1 MAQVAQ
7 FNVYEING
15 TPKPNI
21 YKFGFGTTQIIASP
35 YLGPST
41 TGLIYGL
48 ITNVANGYTY
58 GVAET
63 VAQIAAITG

>member
-1 MAQVAQ
+1 MAQVAV
-7 FNVYEING
+7 FNVYEISG
-15 TPKPNI
+15 IAKPNI
-21 YKFGFGTTQIIASP
+21 YKFGFGTSAIVASP

-41 TGLIYGL
+41 TGQIYGL
-48 ITNVANGYTY
+48 ITTVANGYTY

>member
-1 MAQVAQ
+1 MAQLAQ

-15 TPKPNI
+15 IGKPNI
-21 YKFGFGTTQIIASP
+21 YKFGFGTTNIVAQP

-41 TGLIYGL
+41 TGQIYGL
-48 ITNVANGYTY
+48 ITTVSNGYTY